1 MRKKLLVIGCIL
13 LAGCASTAPVP
24 HESLP
29 SSTQLQTNP
38 QDKDGR
44 VPYVYA
50 VPGVEWR
57 RYTNVMVDPVAIYHG
72 TDAQFKSTTEADRD
86 AIAAYMQ
93 GQFTDVL
100 KGHYTI
106 VQVAAP
112 DTLRIHL
119 TLTGIATS
127 TPVLAALTKISPAGL
142 VINTVNNLQGRPAI
156 LTGSVSYAV
165 DIYDSTSSRLLRA
178 YTAWQY
184 PGAENIA
191 ASFGALGAA
200 KAGVRNGAQS
210 LLAQL
215 Q

>member
-1 MRKKLLVIGCIL
+1 MRKFLLVIGCIL
-13 LAGCASTAPVP
+13 LAGCASIPPVP
-24 HESLP
+24 HGSLS
-29 SSTQLQTNP
+29 SSTQLQPNP

-44 VPYVYA
+44 LPYFYA
-50 VPGVEWR
+50 ATGIDWR
-57 RYTNVMVDPVAIYHG
+57 RYTSAMIDPVAIYHG
-72 TDAQFKSTTEADRD
+72 TDAQFESTAEADRD

-93 GQFTDVL
+93 DQFTDAL

-112 DTLRIHL
+112 DTLRIHF
-119 TLTGIATS
+119 TLTGIVTS
-127 TPVLAALTKISPAGL
+127 TPVLSTLSKIAPVGL
-142 VINTVNNLQGRPAI
+142 VINTVKNVQGQPAA

-165 DIYDSTSSRLLRA
+165 EIYDGIGGRLLRA

>member
-13 LAGCASTAPVP
+13 LAGCASTPPAP
-24 HESLP
+24 HGSLS
-29 SSTQLQTNP
+29 SSTQLRPNP

-44 VPYVYA
+44 LPYLYA
-50 VPGVEWR
+50 VPGIEWR
-57 RYTNVMVDPVAIYHG
+57 RYTSVMIDPVAIYHG
-72 TDAQFKSTTEADRD
+72 TDAQFESTAEADRD

-93 GQFTDVL
+93 SQFTDAL

-106 VQVAAP
+106 VRVAAP
-112 DTLRIHL
+112 DALRIHL

-127 TPVLAALTKISPAGL
+127 TPVLATLSKIAPVGL
-142 VINTVNNLQGRPAI
+142 VINTVKNIQDRPAA

-165 DIYDSTSSRLLRA
+165 EIYDSTSGRLLRA
-178 YTAWQY
+178 YAAWQY